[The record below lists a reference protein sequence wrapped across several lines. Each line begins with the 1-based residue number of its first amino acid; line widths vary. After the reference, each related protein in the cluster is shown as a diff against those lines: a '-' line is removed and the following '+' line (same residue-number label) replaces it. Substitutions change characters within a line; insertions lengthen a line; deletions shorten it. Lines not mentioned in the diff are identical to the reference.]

1 MSFRLQFRRYI
12 LFHSVPEGWT
22 AMLHSSFGTD
32 YELLNAK
39 YSRDQ
44 VGKTSCSQT
53 RTHSH
58 YHLPELITRR
68 VSMLFSSFYLSRS
81 HSCRLLM
88 RDPLQPPVEL
98 RYRRTATQVAPAPLT
113 GRYRR
118 PTVTGS
124 TVDRTALPRVLPPAC
139 GGGHVTD
146 LARLRA

>member
-1 MSFRLQFRRYI
+1 MPYCSIASPKGGLPCYI
-12 LFHSVPEGWT
+12 VP
-22 AMLHSSFGTD
+22 FGTD

-58 YHLPELITRR
+58 YHLPEMITRR

-88 RDPLQPPVEL
+88 HDPLQPPVEL

-113 GRYRR
+113 AA
-118 PTVTGS
+118 
-124 TVDRTALPRVLPPAC
+124 TVDRPSQARPSTRLPLPRVLPPAC